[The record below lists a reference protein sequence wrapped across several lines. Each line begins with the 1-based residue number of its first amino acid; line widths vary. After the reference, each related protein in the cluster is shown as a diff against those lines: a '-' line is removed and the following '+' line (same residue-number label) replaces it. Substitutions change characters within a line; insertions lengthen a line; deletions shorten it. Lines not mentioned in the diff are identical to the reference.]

1 MKRKIGFIF
10 LVFLSLFF
18 LFSCGDKNNQI
29 EFTEEY
35 FEKKLVILKKG
46 EIYKID
52 TEKLFTN
59 KFNFEIEEYSLHL
72 GNNYNAIS
80 ENDYKPIAGDEI
92 IFEDKKSDF
101 KLYCISEFKDCLDLK
116 DNIITA
122 KDLGKMS
129 VSIIIQLKNGTTK
142 NKSNRI
148 CSQILEVV
156 VTDNTYSN
164 FTKINNINDF
174 QKMHNSKDLFILN
187 QSLELNVGTESFEG
201 NLDFFGIFINPYNY
215 HCNLS
220 FSKYGFLFE
229 TLLNAYI
236 DNFIF
241 DNIFLGNSSFARDV
255 DNCGMSNLNIKSLE
269 NSLET
274 EINEMWLI
282 DRCLGTT
289 FFNVEITIE
298 KNTKVR
304 DLSFIKSMDSTVFIK
319 NFILNNNSNEI
330 NNICIATYALSR
342 LLSYSPSF
350 PSNEIV
356 EDAFELYNILF
367 LNTSNQSITCSFQ
380 YYNHNELH
388 PFESDKLFYSVGFK
402 TEDDLFINKTIEEV
416 TSGESLFT
424 SGEFKFE
431 KGKLPTLFY

>member
-1 MKRKIGFIF
+1 M
-10 LVFLSLFF
+10 
-18 LFSCGDKNNQI
+18 
-29 EFTEEY
+29 
-35 FEKKLVILKKG
+35 
-46 EIYKID
+46 
-52 TEKLFTN
+52 
-59 KFNFEIEEYSLHL
+59 
-72 GNNYNAIS
+72 
-80 ENDYKPIAGDEI
+80 
-92 IFEDKKSDF
+92 
-101 KLYCISEFKDCLDLK
+101 
-116 DNIITA
+116 
-122 KDLGKMS
+122 
-129 VSIIIQLKNGTTK
+129 
-142 NKSNRI
+142 
-148 CSQILEVV
+148 
-156 VTDNTYSN
+156 
-164 FTKINNINDF
+164 
-174 QKMHNSKDLFILN
+174 
-187 QSLELNVGTESFEG
+187 
-201 NLDFFGIFINPYNY
+201 
-215 HCNLS
+215 
-220 FSKYGFLFE
+220 FE